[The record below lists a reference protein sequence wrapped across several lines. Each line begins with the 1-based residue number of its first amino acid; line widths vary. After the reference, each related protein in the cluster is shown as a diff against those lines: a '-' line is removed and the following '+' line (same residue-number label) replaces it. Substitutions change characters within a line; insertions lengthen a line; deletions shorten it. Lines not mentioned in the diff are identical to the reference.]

1 MAKFQYV
8 CVVSIFIFTIS
19 IILIKID
26 SNRNLIEN
34 NSFFLKKYKLIE
46 KWLLIFKRIN
56 FFRISSKNLNEKTDN
71 VIEDDKGGFI
81 MLASYN

>member
-1 MAKFQYV
+1 MAKFQYI
-8 CVVSIFIFTIS
+8 CVVSIYIFTIS

-46 KWLLIFKRIN
+46 KLLIFKRIN
-56 FFRISSKNLNEKTDN
+56 FFRISSKDLNEKADN

>member
-1 MAKFQYV
+1 MAKFQYI
-8 CVVSIFIFTIS
+8 CVVSIYIFTIS

-26 SNRNLIEN
+26 SNRNLIED

-46 KWLLIFKRIN
+46 KLLIFKRIN
-56 FFRISSKNLNEKTDN
+56 FFRISSKDLNEKADN

>member
-1 MAKFQYV
+1 MAKFQYI
-8 CVVSIFIFTIS
+8 CVVSIYIFTIS

-34 NSFFLKKYKLIE
+34 NSFFLEKYKLIE
-46 KWLLIFKRIN
+46 KLLIFKRIN
-56 FFRISSKNLNEKTDN
+56 FFRISSKDLNEKADN